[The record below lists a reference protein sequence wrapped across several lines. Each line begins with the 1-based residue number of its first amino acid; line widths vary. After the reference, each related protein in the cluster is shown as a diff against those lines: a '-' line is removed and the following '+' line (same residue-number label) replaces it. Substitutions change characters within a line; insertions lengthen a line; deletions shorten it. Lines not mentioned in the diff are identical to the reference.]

1 MRSKMEKEKCYLWHD
16 IARSPFMT
24 MAVDELL
31 QDEAMLLNA
40 PILRFYAWDIPSASF
55 GYSQKPAAVTRTAG
69 LTLVRRPTGGGV
81 VYHDVDMTYTFAIP
95 AGNRL
100 CELNRMD
107 SYKVIHEPVMDALT
121 GLGTGAHLEPD
132 LGIKHDRATLQCF
145 VSPSPN
151 DVMDADGAKLAGA
164 AQRRTRKG
172 ILHQGSVCIT
182 TLPPRKVVIAALQEK
197 FEEML
202 AYTYEEFPVRSEFI
216 AAAEH
221 LAEHKYKTELW
232 NEMAEVKDGI

>member
-1 MRSKMEKEKCYLWHD
+1 MEKEKCYLWHD
-16 IARSPFMT
+16 IARSPFMN

-31 QDEAMLLNA
+31 QDEAMLLGA
-40 PILRFYAWDIPSASF
+40 PVLRFYAWDIPSASF
-55 GYSQKPAAVTRTAG
+55 GYSQKPSAVTRTEG

-107 SYKVIHEPVMDALT
+107 SYKVIHQPVMDALSA
-121 GLGTGAHLEPD
+121 LGTGAHLEPD

-151 DVMDADGAKLAGA
+151 DVMDSAGAKLAGA

-182 TLPPRKVVIAALQEK
+182 TLPPRKIIIDALQKK

-202 AYTYEEFPVRSEFI
+202 AYEYVEFPVREEFI
-216 AAAEH
+216 AAASS
-221 LAEHKYKTELW
+221 LAENKYRTREW
-232 NEMAEVKDGI
+232 NEQSGVGDGH